1 MGADAGLPSLG
12 FIGLGAMGGPMVARL
27 LQAGYRL
34 TAFDIDADRLDACVA
49 AGAARGA
56 SSADVVARSDA
67 VLTSLRSSAIW
78 AEVAETE
85 LVPNVR
91 EGQIFIDL
99 GTVAPPETRRLA
111 PAFAAKGAALLDVPV
126 SGGPGGSK
134 SGTLR
139 MFAGGDE
146 AAYWRCRPIL
156 EVLGDPERV
165 VYCGPSGC
173 GQVAKGVNQLAM
185 GLADAAY
192 LEALAFGVRAGI
204 DPEALGQSVGGE
216 GGWRAH
222 FAHLARRVA
231 EGTAESC
238 WVKYP
243 EFPYFLAEA
252 AERGQPLPITEA
264 LKAFLDAGDV
274 SHLDNMRR
282 PTASLWH
289 ELMTRDAPPRLNGSD
304 RSTRPAPPPPSG
316 VSS

>member
-1 MGADAGLPSLG
+1 MVSDSDPALPSLG
-12 FIGLGAMGGPMVARL
+12 FIGLGAMGGAMAPNL
-27 LQAGYRL
+27 LAAGYCL
-34 TAFDIDADRLDACVA
+34 TAFDIDAERLDTCVA
-49 AGAARGA
+49 AGAARGE
-56 SSADVVARSDA
+56 SSADVVARSDV

-78 AEVAETE
+78 AEVAEGE
-85 LVPNVR
+85 LVPNAR

-111 PAFAAKGAALLDVPV
+111 TAFAAKGAALLDVPV

-139 MFAGGDE
+139 MFAGGDRE
-146 AAYWRCRPIL
+146 VYERCRPIL

-165 VYCGPSGC
+165 VYCGPGGC

-192 LEALAFGVRAGI
+192 LEAIAFGVRAGI
-204 DPEALGQSVGGE
+204 NPDALRQSVGGE
-216 GGWRAH
+216 GGWRGH

-231 EGTAESC
+231 QGTAESC

-264 LKAFLDAGDV
+264 LKAFLDAGDL
-274 SHLDNMRR
+274 SHHDNMRR

-289 ELMTRDAPPRLNGSD
+289 ELNA
-304 RSTRPAPPPPSG
+304 RSTPPSPP
-316 VSS
+316 VP